1 MFDFHSD
8 YTSIR
13 FSQELITLRAEGN
26 GTERKRGRR
35 QRKRM
40 ITGDESLSLKGLQVL
55 ANECTSVTVAN
66 ETAYKVNVQRT
77 R

>member
-26 GTERKRGRR
+26 ETERNSEKERDRDR
-35 QRKRM
+35 EKAKKENDHWR
-40 ITGDESLSLKGLQVL
+40 
-55 ANECTSVTVAN
+55 
-66 ETAYKVNVQRT
+66 
-77 R
+77 